1 MLKAVEKQHPRARFI
16 EFTAQM
22 RPAEHVSGPPE
33 EILLENSFPFNGWCI
48 VESATNRYNSHIVLD
63 QVV

>member
-1 MLKAVEKQHPRARFI
+1 MLKAVEKQHPMARSI

-22 RPAEHVSGPPE
+22 RPVEHVSGPPE
-33 EILLENSFPFNGWCI
+33 EILLENSVGWCN
-48 VESATNRYNSHIVLD
+48 VESVTNRYNSHIVLD